1 MLKPHEDDKVQLFS
15 DEDDTSS
22 QSECSEMEDDI
33 KFSLPSNVLFFFG
46 SFCGVT
52 LSVLDLQWNLKWG
65 DDDYYYYEYYY
76 SHYNAS
82 TKSLKNKFSLYSC
95 LSIGGAGL
103 LILNAG
109 LDLYR
114 CLCTSKRDHMS
125 LCGGDL
131 RGDTC
136 AAILFGIAATI
147 DLRGALSS
155 TGGPGGV
162 NGVMWLLSSHL
173 YLFSALSAMTSINYK
188 CDSKPV
194 VLNLVGDV
202 MFLIGS
208 LIDVV
213 ISYISD
219 PDIISESQNVLLR
232 LALLSSVLWLT
243 DAMLYISANFLVW
256 NRRRQKNKFQGEMIA
271 TGLIV

>member
-95 LSIGGAGL
+95 VSFLNKLSISF
-103 LILNAG
+103 
-109 LDLYR
+109 DL
-114 CLCTSKRDHMS
+114 
-125 LCGGDL
+125 
-131 RGDTC
+131 
-136 AAILFGIAATI
+136 
-147 DLRGALSS
+147 
-155 TGGPGGV
+155 
-162 NGVMWLLSSHL
+162 
-173 YLFSALSAMTSINYK
+173 
-188 CDSKPV
+188 
-194 VLNLVGDV
+194 
-202 MFLIGS
+202 
-208 LIDVV
+208 
-213 ISYISD
+213 
-219 PDIISESQNVLLR
+219 
-232 LALLSSVLWLT
+232 
-243 DAMLYISANFLVW
+243 
-256 NRRRQKNKFQGEMIA
+256 
-271 TGLIV
+271 